1 MTILLRRLS
10 GRTARSGLRAS
21 LLVVLLVSAAC
32 RTLTGLAVE
41 KTVEALSG
49 DDVEVYDRGGE
60 YDVMVDG
67 VRNELP
73 EGAVTSVYVHG
84 PVRDWERG
92 LRTTVSAPGAPY
104 FLTRFSTD
112 GCPTF
117 DLGDGSRLFGWTPLD
132 PFGPLARPGGEGL
145 LDGNTLDIE
154 DDYVRFGR
162 VPFGGTGSEAR
173 LWSPPSMF
181 GMAGGACAFP
191 GIPLLSFG
199 PRTDDPVIHR

>member
-1 MTILLRRLS
+1 MTILPRHLARRL
-10 GRTARSGLRAS
+10 GRAGLRAS
-21 LLVVLLVSAAC
+21 LLVVLLGTAAC
-32 RTLTGLAVE
+32 RTLTGFAVE
-41 KTVEALSG
+41 KTAEVLSG
-49 DDVEVYDRGGE
+49 DEVEVYDRGDE

-73 EGAVTSVYVHG
+73 EDAVTSVYVHG
-84 PVRDWERG
+84 PVRGWERG
-92 LRTTVSAPGAPY
+92 LRTTVSAPGSPY

-117 DLGDGSRLFGWTPLD
+117 DLGDGGRLFGGTPLD

-162 VPFGGTGSEAR
+162 VPLGGTGPEAR

-181 GMAGGACAFP
+181 GMAGGSCAFP

-199 PRTDDPVIHR
+199 PRTDDPVIRR